1 MRHLSFAVVHTV
13 IKHSL
18 VKKIKIA
25 MEKSGKIIIFT
36 HLFIFMTVLFLN
48 VF

>member
-1 MRHLSFAVVHTV
+1 MRHLSYATAHTV
-13 IKHSL
+13 KTLSGQE
-18 VKKIKIA
+18 IKIV
-25 MEKSGKIIIFT
+25 MEKSGKIKIFT